1 MRAAA
6 LIFASAC
13 LMSAC
18 LSRSLATPDENG
30 PATLVRQGK
39 TYHAFFP
46 ADHSP
51 SFHCGTDPLGRPEP
65 FAGRFTPTPALVASQ
80 KSGFRKAYRR
90 YLLAPAEEIRPDS
103 TVSLFETE
111 GDAAI
116 GREVS
121 REEFLRVR
129 SRAFKETIQWDRQY
143 MGFLNSRGDSIL
155 AINMVDP
162 ESSGRR
168 ALAQDW
174 ILGFDA
180 AASIHNQVAYDL
192 DDSVSYVCDPLP

>member
-1 MRAAA
+1 
-6 LIFASAC
+6 
-13 LMSAC
+13 
-18 LSRSLATPDENG
+18 
-30 PATLVRQGK
+30 
-39 TYHAFFP
+39 
-46 ADHSP
+46 
-51 SFHCGTDPLGRPEP
+51 
-65 FAGRFTPTPALVASQ
+65 
-80 KSGFRKAYRR
+80 
-90 YLLAPAEEIRPDS
+90 
-103 TVSLFETE
+103 
-111 GDAAI
+111 
-116 GREVS
+116 
-121 REEFLRVR
+121 
-129 SRAFKETIQWDRQY
+129 